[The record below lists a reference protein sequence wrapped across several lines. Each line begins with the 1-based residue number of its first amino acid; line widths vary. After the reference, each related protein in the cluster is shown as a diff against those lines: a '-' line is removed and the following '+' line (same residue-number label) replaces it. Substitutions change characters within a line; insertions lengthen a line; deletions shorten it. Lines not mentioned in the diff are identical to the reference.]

1 VRMGLLSK
9 TGQYSVGSSEEL
21 RFVTYLSPGIPQALF
36 EAIVDHVR
44 RTLGYDR
51 TSLRVEARISG
62 PEKGGEDPF
71 SGGGAD
77 VGFMCAPSFVRL
89 RELRPAPVEL
99 LGVAP
104 VFRDERS
111 AGKPV
116 YFCDVIVRRGGQV
129 RAFGDLRG
137 LKWAY
142 NDGCSLSGYYSLLI
156 KLAEMGADERFFGR
170 VFCSGSH
177 LRSIDLVARGEVDA
191 AVIDSNVLRMRL
203 RESPDL
209 RERLRVLESLGPYPI
224 QPVVVRSALHPE
236 VKKNLRASLLA
247 TEADARCH
255 RVISGFGLERFVP
268 VTDEDYPPDL
278 LGTIG

>member
-1 VRMGLLSK
+1 MRLLSS
-9 TGQYSVGSSEEL
+9 TGRYPVDGTEEL

-36 EAIVDHVR
+36 EALVDHIR
-44 RTLGYDR
+44 RTLGCDR
-51 TSLRVEARISG
+51 TSLRVESRISG
-62 PEKGGEDPF
+62 PKKGGEDPF
-71 SGGGAD
+71 SGGKAD

-89 RELRPAPVEL
+89 RELRTSPVEL

-116 YFCDVIVRRGGQV
+116 YFCDVIVRRGGTVQ
-129 RAFGDLRG
+129 AFGDLRG
-137 LKWAY
+137 REWAY
-142 NDGCSLSGYYSLLI
+142 NDVCSLSGYYSLLI
-156 KLAEMGADERFFGR
+156 KLAEMGADARFFGR
-170 VFCSGSH
+170 VSCSGSH
-177 LRSIDLVARGEVDA
+177 LKSIDLVARGEVDA

-209 RERLRVLESLGPYPI
+209 RDRLRVLESWGPYPV
-224 QPVVVRSALHPE
+224 QPVVVRSALHPD
-236 VKKNLRASLLA
+236 VKKILRTSLLA
-247 TEADARCH
+247 TEADPRCH

-278 LGTIG
+278 LGMSG